1 MMLARLRLQARFR
14 FQVEHV
20 LPKVVHLGLV
30 ELGRQ
35 RRVGEILDV
44 LERGAQAGDD
54 GVGLHAAGDDAFQ
67 GREGS
72 LQLVGDARDVQQV
85 AILMM
90 IMARRARKDVGQQA
104 GDIIGLDDAAG
115 APDLHDGREVD
126 VPFVGS
132 VGLVDDVE
140 ARDHGGEEGGVDG
153 AAEVG
158 QQGALFVGRA
168 GRFFDGEVAFERL
181 LDVLSVS
188 AVGQGD
194 ADEVGACE
202 GRGWDMKPDGLEL
215 GPLRRLLVS

>member
-1 MMLARLRLQARFR
+1 MLARLRLQARFR

-20 LPKVVHLGLV
+20 LPQVVHLGLV

-35 RRVGEILDV
+35 RRVGEIL
-44 LERGAQAGDD
+44 
-54 GVGLHAAGDDAFQ
+54 
-67 GREGS
+67 
-72 LQLVGDARDVQQV
+72 
-85 AILMM
+85 
-90 IMARRARKDVGQQA
+90 
-104 GDIIGLDDAAG
+104 
-115 APDLHDGREVD
+115 VD
-126 VPFVGS
+126 
-132 VGLVDDVE
+132 LVDDVE